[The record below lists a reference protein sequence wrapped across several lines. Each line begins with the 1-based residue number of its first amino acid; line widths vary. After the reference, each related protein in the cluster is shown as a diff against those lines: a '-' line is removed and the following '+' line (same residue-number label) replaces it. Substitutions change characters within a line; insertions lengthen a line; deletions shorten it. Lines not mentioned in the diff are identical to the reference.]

1 MPFDPYIQQA
11 LLNWSTGAQAVVRP
25 SARFFR
31 WQSGSPQY
39 SATAGSSDAGCTCS
53 TLSFAAASTCPGN
66 GSATVSNAQI
76 LSLSCSVAGQTIFGW
91 AVYYSSQGGSRLAY
105 GTLPNTSTLQVAS
118 NGAITAGALR
128 ITMA

>member
-1 MPFDPYIQQA
+1 MPFDPYIQCA
-11 LLNWSTGAQAVVRP
+11 VINWTTGAGAAVRP
-25 SARFFR
+25 SARFLRF
-31 WQSGSPQY
+31 QSGSPQF

-53 TLSFAAASTCPGN
+53 TFSFAEASTCPGN

-76 LSLSCSVAGQTIFGW
+76 LSLSCSAAGQTVFGW

-105 GTLPNTSTLQVAS
+105 GTLPNTSTLRVGS
-118 NGAITAGALR
+118 NGIFTAGALR